1 MSKKHYTFTLHHG
14 SALSESEM
22 IEIATQICNV
32 AVERRMG
39 FTVEEVTNHTSPIGR
54 STRRLTY
61 SEIWGED

>member
-22 IEIATQICNV
+22 RKIATQLYAV

-39 FTVEEVTNHTSPIGR
+39 FTVEEVCTE
-54 STRRLTY
+54 RRLTY
-61 SEIWGED
+61 SQVWGGN